1 MIQRNRNKFLI
12 GAGAVVGMAVVAVLV
27 AAQLPAQAQVPAQ
40 DQPAAQA
47 ERARPAVKIGTY
59 DPEKAFQAHPAQKK
73 LMEAVRTAQ
82 TQMQQAQQE
91 EDQQKMQQI
100 QQHYEQARQQAV
112 QKFQQDVSEALP
124 DAAKA
129 AGVKVVAMQVVYK
142 ADDVKA
148 IDITPRLAKA
158 FAEAENDGEER
169 EAPAVP
175 QFPRQ

>member
-1 MIQRNRNKFLI
+1 MIQSNRNKFLV
-12 GAGAVVGMAVVAVLV
+12 GAGAAVGVAMIAVLV

-40 DQPAAQA
+40 DQPAVQA
-47 ERARPAVKIGTY
+47 ERPRPAVKIGTY
-59 DPEKAFQAHPAQKK
+59 DPETAFQAHPAHKK

-100 QQHYEQARQQAV
+100 QQQYEQAQQQAV

-124 DAAKA
+124 EAAKA
-129 AGVKVVAMQVVYK
+129 AGVKVVATQVVYK

-158 FAEAENDGEER
+158 FEEEEDDGEGR

-175 QFPRQ
+175 QFPRH